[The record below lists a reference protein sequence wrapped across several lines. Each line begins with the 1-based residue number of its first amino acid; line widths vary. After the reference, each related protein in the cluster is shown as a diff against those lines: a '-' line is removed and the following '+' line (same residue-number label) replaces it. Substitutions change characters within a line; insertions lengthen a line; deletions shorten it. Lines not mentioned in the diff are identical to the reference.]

1 MYFSGNSAP
10 SATISAIL
18 FLTWAFLTFT
28 VRLCTKYGKRDKWG
42 HDDTAMTL
50 AFLLSAGNVAALCYA
65 VHLGLGNPW
74 ATFTPSDEWACEKA
88 LYVASILYVLS
99 MGFTRMSASIFA
111 ERLLGQ
117 DRGTAMGHAPL
128 AAYSLWTFAAT
139 MAVALRGDVKH
150 PWDTRIGSRNLYIR
164 YICIEVSG
172 VILDVAIVSLAIRVI
187 WTLRIAISKRMIPI
201 SIFACRL
208 LIVPLIALRLWK
220 LKPSNTTSVRP
231 NLMSIVYTQAALHS
245 AFMLA
250 SSTHIVPFLKPFCEG
265 YYPNTSTFVD
275 ASGYDL
281 RSKGVNE
288 LPRLGIIPP
297 EGCEAGKS
305 SSRSASATSA
315 PLAREDSAF
324 CPPDPSAD
332 MNVRFLREV

>member
-1 MYFSGNSAP
+1 MHFPGNSAP

-18 FLTWAFLTFT
+18 FLTWAFLTFA

-50 AFLLSAGNVAALCYA
+50 AFLLGAGNVAALCYA
-65 VHLGLGNPW
+65 ISLGFGNPW
-74 ATFTPSDEWACEKA
+74 STFTPSDETACEKA
-88 LYVASILYVLS
+88 LYVASIFYVVA
-99 MGFTRMSASIFA
+99 MGFTRMSASLFA
-111 ERLLGQ
+111 ERLLSQ
-117 DRGTAMGHAPL
+117 DRMTAMGHAPL
-128 AAYSLWTFAAT
+128 AAYSVWTFAAT
-139 MAVALRGDVKH
+139 MAVALRGDVEN
-150 PWDTRIGSRNLYIR
+150 PWDTRIGSRDLYVR
-164 YICIEVSG
+164 YICYEVSG
-172 VILDVAIVSLAIRVI
+172 VVLDVAIVSLAIRII

-208 LIVPLIALRLWK
+208 LIVPPIALRLWK
-220 LKPSNTTSVRP
+220 LKPSNDTSVRP

-245 AFMLA
+245 AFILA

-281 RSKGVNE
+281 RSKVVND
-288 LPRLGIIPP
+288 LPRVGCIPRESC
-297 EGCEAGKS
+297 EGGKS

-315 PLAREDSAF
+315 PLTRADSAF

-332 MNVRFLREV
+332 INLH